1 MHIQFPNNL
10 VFYQDLILQRTSPF
24 ISLGGSEALNHWF
37 SSGEKDQLTN
47 FLINNNLL
55 DSYIKKVIDEVGNE
69 VDELIFLT
77 KNTSFKNLV
86 SIGPGCGL
94 VELMYFYKKG
104 FDQILLIDIEESS
117 LHQHLFN
124 SEGSGY
130 ASLDATKSF
139 FIANNI
145 SPEKIMICNP
155 KKNILPKFE
164 YGLLISLISMGFH
177 YPCNDYV
184 DFILGNINKEG
195 VIILDKRIGAPDPG
209 FSLLSEFLEINN
221 QIESQKKNRI
231 CLKAKS

>member
-1 MHIQFPNNL
+1 MIH
-10 VFYQDLILQRTSPF
+10 
-24 ISLGGSEALNHWF
+24 
-37 SSGEKDQLTN
+37 
-47 FLINNNLL
+47 NNLL
-55 DSYIKKVIDEVGNE
+55 DSYIKKVIDEVGND

-221 QIESQKKNRI
+221 QIESQKKIRI
-231 CLKAKS
+231 CLNAKS